1 LAALTPKRRGKFKD
15 YRNRGENLATSAA
28 VFCHNGGS
36 TGSAGQHMLQVIDA
50 RERDL
55 GGFVVR
61 RVLPFENR
69 QMVGPFIFFDHL
81 GPTQLAPGSGIDVRP
96 HPHIA
101 LATVTYLFAGS
112 LEHRDSLGTVREIR
126 PGDVNWMSA
135 GRGIAHSERTP
146 REARA
151 SGGQVHGIQSWV
163 ALPDGE
169 EDGDATFMHYPAA
182 SLPRRVADGIDLTV
196 IAGAAFGLRAPVLT
210 TWPTLYVHAQIADGA
225 ALEVPP
231 DHAERAVYVVHGA
244 LAIDGLSVTAGHL
257 VVLESGTTFALRALG
272 DARAMLLGGARFP
285 TPRFIWWNFVSS
297 SQERIER
304 AKERWQRRQ
313 FPAVPGETEFI
324 PLPNH

>member
-1 LAALTPKRRGKFKD
+1 
-15 YRNRGENLATSAA
+15 
-28 VFCHNGGS
+28 
-36 TGSAGQHMLQVIDA
+36 VIDS

-61 RVLPFENR
+61 RVLPFEGGR
-69 QMVGPFIFFDHL
+69 MVGPFNFFDHM
-81 GPTQLAPGSGIDVRP
+81 GPTQFAPGYGIDVRP

-146 REARA
+146 RAARA
-151 SGGQVHGIQSWV
+151 TGERVHGIQSWV

-169 EDGDATFMHYPAA
+169 EDGEPTFKHYPAA
-182 SLPRRVADGIDLTV
+182 ALPVSVRDGVDLTL
-196 IAGAAFGLRAPVLT
+196 IAGQAFGLHSPVVTL
-210 TWPTLYVHAQIADGA
+210 WPTFYVHAQIADGA
-225 ALEVPP
+225 TLEVTP
-231 DHAERAVYVVHGA
+231 DHTERAVYVVQGE
-244 LAIDGLSVTAGHL
+244 LAIGDAHVTTGQLAL
-257 VVLESGTTFALRALG
+257 FEPSTKPTLRAIG
-272 DARAMLLGGARFP
+272 DTRAMLLGGERFA
-285 TPRFIWWNFVSS
+285 TPRHIWWNFVAS

-304 AKERWQRRQ
+304 AKERWERRQ

-324 PLPNH
+324 PLPHY